1 MVRTV
6 NRTLK
11 ALRVLRGLRQEDLAL
26 RVGRSTSWVCQVERG
41 LVEPSDLDVA
51 LICRVLGARPE
62 DIFPMEPD
70 NQVNAPGEDESEAL
84 FATRAEIKKPP

>member
-11 ALRVLRGLRQEDLAL
+11 ALRVLRGLRQADLAL
-26 RVGRSTSWVCQVERG
+26 RVDRSTSWVCQVERG
-41 LVEPSDLDVA
+41 LIEPSDLDVA

-62 DIFPMEPD
+62 DIFPQE
-70 NQVNAPGEDESEAL
+70 VNDE
-84 FATRAEIKKPP
+84 

>member
-11 ALRVLRGLRQEDLAL
+11 ALRVLRGLRQADLAL

-41 LVEPSDLDVA
+41 FVEPSDLDVA
-51 LICRVLGARPE
+51 LICRVLEAKPE
-62 DIFPMEPD
+62 DIFPL
-70 NQVNAPGEDESEAL
+70 VNAAEEGESPLTAGGG
-84 FATRAEIKKPP
+84 IKKPP